1 MYGFIQIFK
10 QEIFCLFIS
19 PATYVSTFYFVSLIG
34 ICFRFFLEH
43 FSGTNWILPPLSSL
57 MVGLLFC
64 SPGIIPFL
72 TMRSF
77 SEERKLGTLHVLMTA
92 PVSPLALVLGKWVA
106 SLILLFTI
114 FGLTFCYP
122 ILTTLLFPAQSLFLE
137 FDNLAQWASI
147 IIFLFFYGASF
158 TAIGIFSSTLTK
170 NQMVSGMLTFTL
182 ISIYLAIM
190 TFSYETAVNY
200 NDSINVVE
208 MTFAAL
214 HSTFNGLAKIDHFSL
229 GLVDVRSILH
239 QLLVTIFFLFFSVLR
254 IERLRK

>member
-1 MYGFIQIFK
+1 MYGIIQIVK

-57 MVGLLFC
+57 MLGLLFC

-77 SEERKLGTLHVLMTA
+77 AEERKLGTLHVLMTA
-92 PVSPLALVLGKWVA
+92 PVSPLALVFGKWTG
-106 SLILLFTI
+106 SCMLLMTI

-122 ILTTLLFPAQSLFLE
+122 IVTLTLYPNQSLFLE
-137 FDNLAQWASI
+137 FDNLSQWVSI
-147 IIFLFFYGASF
+147 IIFLFFYGISF
-158 TAIGIFSSTLTK
+158 TAIGIFSSTLTR

-190 TFSYETAVNY
+190 TFSYETATY
-200 NDSINVVE
+200 SERSINGTK
-208 MTFAAL
+208 MIITAL
-214 HSTFNGLAKIDHFSL
+214 HSTFNGLSKVDHFSL
-229 GLVDVRSILH
+229 GLVDLKTILH
-239 QLLVTIFFLFFSVLR
+239 QVLVTLFFLFFSVLR